1 MILNSSD
8 LIRKVPEINGVAM
21 ETEDDI
27 LRELRRGNT
36 ECEDAILKAT
46 SEYRLKLGE
55 HMKLDH
61 VLFLFGN
68 GASIYAG
75 SKDTKDFDI
84 SRIIQDPL
92 YKDIYDVLNSVEG
105 LGMEEQLNRLITIR
119 AFFNITQNESEQLV
133 AQLIDDIKKT
143 TNREFCQFD

>member
-1 MILNSSD
+1 MQ
-8 LIRKVPEINGVAM
+8 
-21 ETEDDI
+21 
-27 LRELRRGNT
+27 RGNT
-36 ECEDAILKAT
+36 ACEEAILKAT

-75 SKDTKDFDI
+75 STDTKDFEI

-92 YKDIYDVLNSVEG
+92 YKDIYDVLNCVEG
-105 LGMEEQLNRLITIR
+105 LGMKDQLNRLITIR
-119 AFFNITQNESEQLV
+119 AFS
-133 AQLIDDIKKT
+133 KSPKT
-143 TNREFCQFD
+143 GVNNLLRS